1 MRVLASFLLL
11 TAALSAAGCSRA
23 AETGPVVSPVRGPA
37 GVPDE
42 QVYAAG
48 ERIAADL
55 TMHSSDEGGRRTSF
69 RSGYRPDV
77 AFGPDGH
84 RAACAVRL
92 PDDLAA
98 FPPGETHRVV
108 FECSDD
114 VVVDTAAPGFVL
126 LEADEERG
134 FGDVVF
140 TGG

>member
-11 TAALSAAGCSRA
+11 AAALSAAGCSTA
-23 AETGPVVSPVRGPA
+23 AEAEPSPPGGPE

-55 TMHSSDEGGRRTSF
+55 TMLSADEGGRRTSF

-77 AFGPDGH
+77 VFGPDGY
-84 RAACAVRL
+84 RSACAVRL
-92 PDDLAA
+92 PDGLAE
-98 FPPGETHRVV
+98 FPPGETHMVV

-114 VVVDTAAPGFVL
+114 LVVDTGAPEFVL
-126 LEADEERG
+126 LENDEEHG
-134 FGDVVF
+134 FGAVVF
-140 TGG
+140 TGE